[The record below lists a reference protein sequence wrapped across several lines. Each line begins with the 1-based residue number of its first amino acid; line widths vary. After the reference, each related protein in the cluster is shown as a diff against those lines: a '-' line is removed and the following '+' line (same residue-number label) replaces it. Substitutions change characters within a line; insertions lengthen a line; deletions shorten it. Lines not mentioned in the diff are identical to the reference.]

1 MTPNPSLPY
10 PDPAERII
18 PSPTP
23 PFPGDFGDFHG
34 DFGDFGDFGGD
45 FGDFGYSGDPSNH
58 WISTFDSIYG
68 ENLESYDN
76 RGIQLHVIIRTLLFY
91 FTIVFV

>member
-34 DFGDFGDFGGD
+34 DFGDFGGD
-45 FGDFGYSGDPSNH
+45 FGDFGYSGDPKNMEETCLTSH
-58 WISTFDSIYG
+58 VELEFDPG
-68 ENLESYDN
+68 
-76 RGIQLHVIIRTLLFY
+76 
-91 FTIVFV
+91 TIVIQIIVPDVNKLF